1 MTPSN
6 DKNVRSLLV
15 VIDCQAKI
23 KLSFKRRRYKSIRDK
38 GNAETW
44 RAGVVHPFVLP
55 IVTMLHPN
63 FAQLAQFHLLFI
75 ASLFLNHPQMKHVII
90 PALIAVIGLT
100 TGCETPSKQEDKTSN
115 MPEAP
120 VAKKIRQELT
130 IHGDTRIDNY
140 FWMRLSDEQKE
151 SNTPDEQTTDVVDY
165 LNAEN
170 DYTKAVLADTEEFQ
184 EKLYNEIVGRIKQ
197 DDQSVPVK
205 VDGYW
210 YYSRFEEGQDYPLY
224 CRKKESLEAEEE
236 IMLNGPEMGSKYD
249 YFSIGTYVV
258 STDNNLIAFSLDTVS
273 RRQYTLYFKDL
284 TTGEIFED
292 EIPNTTG
299 GATWANDN
307 KTVFYSKKDPVTLR
321 SFQIYRHELG
331 TPIENDVLV
340 YQEDDETFTCGI
352 GKSKSKEYLFIGSS
366 STMADEWHFLDA
378 NKPTGEWTVIQPRER
393 GLEYSVSQFEDHF
406 YIVNNQKA
414 TNFKLSKA
422 PIKSPGKAS
431 WADVLPHREEVLV
444 EGISIF
450 KNFLVI
456 DEREA
461 GLTRIR
467 IRTWDEGDDHYI
479 SFPDPAYSAY
489 VSGNPEFDTDIVR
502 FGYSSMTTPSSTYD
516 YNVTTR
522 ERELLKQQEVLD
534 PNFAPENYVSERIMV
549 PARDGALVPVSIVY
563 RKDLNRE
570 QPNPTLLYGYG
581 SYGASMDAYFSSV
594 RLSLLDRGFIYAIAH
609 IRGGQE
615 MGRKWYEDGKL
626 MKKMNTFN
634 DFIDC
639 GEFLVQNN
647 YTTKEQLYAMGGS
660 AGGLLMGAVI
670 NLRPDLWNGV
680 IASVPF
686 VDVVSTMLDE
696 SIPLTT
702 GEFDEW
708 GNPKDPDYYT
718 YIKAYSPYDNIEA
731 KEYPNLLI
739 TTGYWDSQVQYWEP
753 AKWIAKLRE
762 MKADDNMLLLNT
774 NMEAGH
780 GGASGRFRRFKE
792 TALEYAFLLKLEG
805 ITE

>member
-1 MTPSN
+1 MTKMPTMTPSN

-15 VIDCQAKI
+15 VIDCQAKT
-23 KLSFKRRRYKSIRDK
+23 KLSFKRRRYKSIHDK
-38 GNAETW
+38 GKAETQ
-44 RAGVVHPFVLP
+44 RAAVVHPFVLP
-55 IVTMLHPN
+55 IVTLLLPK
-63 FAQLAQFHLLFI
+63 FVQPTLFHLLFI
-75 ASLFLNHPQMKHVII
+75 ASLFLNHPQMNRVII
-90 PALIAVIGLT
+90 PALIVMIGLT
-100 TGCETPSKQEDKTSN
+100 TGCETPSN
-115 MPEAP
+115 MPK
-120 VAKKIRQELT
+120 AKKIRQELT

-151 SNTPDEQTTDVVDY
+151 SKTPDEQTTDVVDY

-170 DYTKAVLADTEEFQ
+170 DYTKAVLADTEDLQ

-224 CRKKESLEAEEE
+224 CRKKESLDAEEE

-258 STDNNLIAFSLDTVS
+258 STNNNLIAFSLDTVS

-284 TTGEIFED
+284 TTGEVFED

-307 KTVFYSKKDPVTLR
+307 KTVFYTKKDPVTLR

-366 STMADEWHFLDA
+366 STMSDEWHFLDA
-378 NKPTGEWTVIQPRER
+378 NNPAGKWTVIQPRER

-406 YIVNNQKA
+406 YIVNNQMA

-431 WADVLPHREEVLV
+431 WTDVLPHREEVLV
-444 EGISIF
+444 EGINIF

-467 IRTWDEGDDHYI
+467 IRSWDGGDDHYI
-479 SFPDPAYSAY
+479 VFPDPAYSAY

-549 PARDGALVPVSIVY
+549 PARDGVLVPVSIVY
-563 RKDLNRE
+563 RKDLNRD

-626 MKKMNTFN
+626 LKKMNTFN

-647 YTTKEQLYAMGGS
+647 YTSKEQLYAMGGS

-731 KEYPNLLI
+731 KDYPNLLV

-753 AKWIAKLRE
+753 AKWVAKLRD
-762 MKADDNMLLLNT
+762 MKTDDNMLLLHT

-792 TALEYAFLLKLEG
+792 TAMEYAFLLKLEG